1 MSSIERAVAIAAKAH
16 EGEKDKANATYLLHP
31 LRVMLALESDQE
43 KIVGVLHDVVEDCP
57 AWTLEKLRGEGFS
70 EEILV
75 ALEAVTERPEEEK
88 DYDAFIARAAQNPI
102 ARKVKLADLRDNADL
117 TRYDNPQPEHY
128 ERTAK
133 YRRAIEYIENLAPGE
148 TPSSKGTS
156 E

>member
-1 MSSIERAVAIAAKAH
+1 MSSIERAVEIAAKAH
-16 EGEKDKANATYLLHP
+16 EGEKDKAHATYLLHP

-57 AWTLEKLRGEGFS
+57 EWTLEKLRGEGFS

-75 ALEAVTERPEEEK
+75 ALEAVTKRSEEK
-88 DYDAFIARAAQNPI
+88 RDYDAFIARAAQNPI

-117 TRYDNPQPEHY
+117 TRYDNPQPEQY
-128 ERTAK
+128 ARTAK
-133 YRRAIEYIENLAPGE
+133 YRRAIEYIEGLAPGE
-148 TPSSKGTS
+148 TPSTKGAP